1 MLLDLASRNSAA
13 LRPGHAARYL
23 ATGHLVFVAGGT
35 LSAIGFDADRLQL
48 RGAPVPL
55 VTGVRINPEMAA
67 VQFALAESGTLAYL
81 PAVSAQRMLVWIDR
95 KGGKETAVGA
105 PPRAYSVPRISPD
118 GTRIAFAIR
127 DNDEDVHLWDV
138 SRRVLRQLTFDPGAN
153 TIVSWVDNE
162 RVAYSGTVDGWGQVF
177 EQRADGMGTPRQVTT
192 GLPSFPFGATRDG
205 TLIVGEYPPDGGW
218 DIGLVPIQNPGAR
231 TTMERTKAY
240 ENNPALSPDGRW
252 LAYQS
257 NKTGRSEIYVRPFPV
272 SGQGEIAITA
282 EGGTRPVWAGDGSE
296 LYYWTVDQ
304 RLIVIKAIRITP
316 GPPSGWGAPT
326 VVLEGAFAS
335 AGSNTDYDVRD
346 GRFLLMKD
354 SADGESRAAREI
366 VVIQNWHEAVRR
378 LAPAK

>member
-1 MLLDLASRNSAA
+1 MLLDLASRNSAP
-13 LRPGHAARYL
+13 LRPGLAARYL

-48 RGAPVPL
+48 RGTPVPL

-67 VQFALAESGTLAYL
+67 AQFALARLRHVR
-81 PAVSAQRMLVWIDR
+81 VSAGRQCATHAGLDR
-95 KGGKETAVGA
+95 SQGGKETAVGV

-118 GTRIAFAIR
+118 GTRIAVAIR

-192 GLPSFPFGATRDG
+192 GLPSFPFAATRDG
-205 TLIVGEYPPDGGW
+205 TPHRRGVPARWWLGHRSGSDPEPWRAHDHGTDESLREQSCALARRPVA
-218 DIGLVPIQNPGAR
+218 GLPVEQ
-231 TTMERTKAY
+231 
-240 ENNPALSPDGRW
+240 D
-252 LAYQS
+252 
-257 NKTGRSEIYVRPFPV
+257 RPQRNLRAAIPR

-304 RLIVIKAIRITP
+304 RLVVIKAIRITP

-354 SADGESRAAREI
+354 SAEGESRAAREI